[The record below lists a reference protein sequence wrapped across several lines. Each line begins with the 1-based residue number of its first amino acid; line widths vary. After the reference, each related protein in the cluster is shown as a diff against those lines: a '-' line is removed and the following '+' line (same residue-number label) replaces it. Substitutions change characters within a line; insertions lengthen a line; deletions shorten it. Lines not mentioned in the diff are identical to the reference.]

1 MAEHHRNIP
10 QLLQCIS
17 MLFLTATPLIGY
29 AQKPTAESLELSVI
43 DYRKKNMSRGHVILR
58 SLDVVE
64 KKPSSQKTEC
74 EYDIS
79 FDGSQMRFDRK
90 CRLAGS
96 STWGTTSK
104 YALANGVYIE
114 DLLRRVVVEVD
125 KIRGGIRPGG
135 HEGVVFPPNGLGL
148 FVGGVNRLRR
158 IDMESFA
165 NKSNRKET
173 TVAEVAS
180 TEEKSYLVS
189 YQRSNGAEV
198 SMTISPSKG
207 YAVESIVMKHEVNGN
222 VLVVSEKSS
231 YRTYGAKKVWFPH
244 KCVYERTVNGELMIK
259 RVVTVASA
267 DFETPV
273 DTSLFTIAGFDLQ
286 DGRVVSDNTSGVPVG
301 KVWRNGRLEDVT
313 VADIGVDNTLLTAR
327 EQRSRL
333 LLWLN
338 GAICIT
344 LALLVLRRYFN
355 KKVGS

>member
-1 MAEHHRNIP
+1 
-10 QLLQCIS
+10 
-17 MLFLTATPLIGY
+17 
-29 AQKPTAESLELSVI
+29 
-43 DYRKKNMSRGHVILR
+43 
-58 SLDVVE
+58 
-64 KKPSSQKTEC
+64 
-74 EYDIS
+74 
-79 FDGSQMRFDRK
+79 
-90 CRLAGS
+90 
-96 STWGTTSK
+96 
-104 YALANGVYIE
+104 
-114 DLLRRVVVEVD
+114 
-125 KIRGGIRPGG
+125 
-135 HEGVVFPPNGLGL
+135 
-148 FVGGVNRLRR
+148 
-158 IDMESFA
+158 MESFA